1 MRLGHGPGGAAG
13 LAVNHVQMTK
23 WALSFAICGEVYSS
37 LHSMSEN
44 EPPTAKVHKEEST
57 KRIAADKKDRES
69 IQRSLALGIDPL
81 DPDQHPNGK
90 LLNIATGELAH
101 EDVNA
106 HNALEV
112 GQTMVKCFRKSWPSG
127 FYDKL
132 SKPIVTMND
141 KKKHVVLGG
150 KILYDQEMIYARII
164 GLMSSNRPVPIDAC
178 LSTELAAYPPAL
190 FDSAGMMRV
199 SKKSILKTDL
209 QITTPEPLVPTVE
222 TAVYDVSALLWTI
235 NWPTGALK
243 LYVDA
248 LKAFVMKAFVFV
260 FDRYFE
266 DSPKAYCR
274 LLRQEKQGM
283 SRILILKTD
292 MPTPPRSAILGVCKN
307 KMQLN
312 RMIAEA
318 LADPDFYIPATQ
330 NGNSLTIAGM
340 DDVPVEITMG
350 TSIERTGLTSSHE
363 EADPIS
369 VQHAISR
376 CMQGENVRVISDDTD
391 VFLLLLHF
399 YAQKNKYT
407 TKSIL
412 VMLALT
418 GADTV
423 AATYNV
429 GKKQGLK
436 TLETTNPDTLSI
448 IGDPQAD
455 LDEVCSSATAFLIAC
470 FGKTYVNC
478 KSMTECRL
486 KMWKKKTGAGTS
498 IKLCSLPPTT
508 EAATENIKRAH
519 YQVANWLT
527 AMSGVPPPLNAM
539 DHGWER
545 DDPLLKPRTVASGTK
560 LAPDEILEMVRC
572 GCDKSACKGAICKCS
587 LIGCTVFCA
596 CEAGSLCLNPLTKR
610 SDVEDEGDDCW

>member
-1 MRLGHGPGGAAG
+1 MVSLPTECLAALKNDCGLRLIPGFNNSIFTDQFIESTYMRLGHGPGGATG
-13 LAVNHVQMTK
+13 LAVNHVQITK
-23 WALSFAICGEVYSS
+23 WALSFAICGEVCSS
-37 LHSMSEN
+37 LQSMSEN

-57 KRIAADKKDRES
+57 KIIAADKKDRES

-141 KKKHVVLGG
+141 KKKHVVLVG
-150 KILYDQEMIYARII
+150 KMYDQEMIYARII

-209 QITTPEPLVPTVE
+209 QITTPEPLVPAVE

-243 LYVDA
+243 WYVDA
-248 LKAFVMKAFVFV
+248 LKAFVMKALIVGNVVFV

-283 SRILILKTD
+283 SRIHILKTD
-292 MPTPPRSAILGVCKN
+292 MPTPHRSAILGVCKN
-307 KMQLN
+307 KIQLN
-312 RMIAEA
+312 RFIAKA

-330 NGNSLTIAGM
+330 NGNSLTNSGV

-350 TSIERTGLTSSHE
+350 TCIERTDLTSSHE
-363 EADPIS
+363 EADPII
-369 VQHAISR
+369 ISR
-376 CMQGENVRVISDDTD
+376 CMQGENV
-391 VFLLLLHF
+391 
-399 YAQKNKYT
+399 
-407 TKSIL
+407 
-412 VMLALT
+412 
-418 GADTV
+418 
-423 AATYNV
+423 
-429 GKKQGLK
+429 
-436 TLETTNPDTLSI
+436 
-448 IGDPQAD
+448 
-455 LDEVCSSATAFLIAC
+455 
-470 FGKTYVNC
+470 
-478 KSMTECRL
+478 
-486 KMWKKKTGAGTS
+486 
-498 IKLCSLPPTT
+498 
-508 EAATENIKRAH
+508 
-519 YQVANWLT
+519 
-527 AMSGVPPPLNAM
+527 
-539 DHGWER
+539 
-545 DDPLLKPRTVASGTK
+545 
-560 LAPDEILEMVRC
+560 
-572 GCDKSACKGAICKCS
+572 
-587 LIGCTVFCA
+587 
-596 CEAGSLCLNPLTKR
+596 
-610 SDVEDEGDDCW
+610 